1 MDDNEVAR
9 VPAAVADSLRADV
22 LAVRIRPGEAVTE
35 AAVAARFAVSRP
47 TARIAIDQL
56 VRAGLL
62 RREPNRGARVPALSR
77 ADVVDLYD
85 NRALVEGAA
94 LAALAR
100 GGSVPADAVWHN
112 RALAAAP
119 DDSPFAADD
128 IAFHRAL
135 VTAQSSPRL
144 TRMHES
150 LMGEIELC
158 IGQVQA
164 NALWRPADIA
174 AQHGHILDAVFS
186 GDAELAARLVREH
199 IHTSRDRLLAHV
211 DAASRDRLLA
221 HVDAAS
227 RDRLLAHVDAASPTL
242 DRKAPQ

>member
-1 MDDNEVAR
+1 MSLVSASNEPRPGSDVAR
-9 VPAAVADSLRADV
+9 VPAAVAETLRADV
-22 LAVRIRPGEAVTE
+22 LAVRVRPGDPVTE
-35 AAVAARFAVSRP
+35 AAVSSRFEVSRP

-62 RREPNRGARVPALSR
+62 RREANRGARVPELSR
-77 ADVVDLYD
+77 ADIVDLYD

-94 LAALAR
+94 LAALAQL
-100 GGSVPADAVWHN
+100 GSVPPDAVRSN
-112 RALAAAP
+112 RALASAP
-119 DDSPFAADD
+119 DHAPFAADD

-135 VTAQSSPRL
+135 VKAQPSPRL

-174 AQHGHILDAVFS
+174 AQHAHVLDAVVA
-186 GDAELAARLVREH
+186 GDPALAARLVREH
-199 IHTSRDRLLAHV
+199 IETSRDRLLQHV
-211 DAASRDRLLA
+211 DETA
-221 HVDAAS
+221 
-227 RDRLLAHVDAASPTL
+227 
-242 DRKAPQ
+242 